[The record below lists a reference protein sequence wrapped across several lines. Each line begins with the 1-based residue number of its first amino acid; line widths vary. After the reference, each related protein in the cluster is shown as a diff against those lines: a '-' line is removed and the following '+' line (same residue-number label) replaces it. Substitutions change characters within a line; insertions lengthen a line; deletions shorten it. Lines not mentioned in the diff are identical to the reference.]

1 MKLFYFEGE
10 EYSREIKGYV
20 FGKNETDALKR
31 VNKSILIK
39 KFEFVKRIKFKKLS
53 QKEHLTFIKS
63 LKALLATNIT
73 FFDAV
78 DLMRK
83 NTGITYQLKVA
94 LDFIVNNLIAG
105 NTYVES
111 LRSAYFFDYEL
122 RVSLSGVSDEKE
134 MIKMLERLENIYQNR
149 INNYKE
155 FKNIIAYPLLLF
167 SAIISL
173 LFFLQFYISPIFSK
187 TFNVKFNF
195 LFSWGIILLFSI
207 IAIAVAVLLKYR
219 RKFDK
224 TIYKIP
230 FLGNLYMKFY
240 LLEFIE
246 NTLIFIES
254 GDTLYSAFEKSSEIA
269 TSKKVAE
276 EINEMLLK
284 IKNGKDLSDAFKDS
298 SFGELIYALSLSNDI
313 GNMKKPLEIMETHLN
328 LEIGTYVQKLKK
340 IFEPI
345 LISILSVII
354 LEIVYTFY
362 NGMFNAINM
371 FEGI

>member
-224 TIYKIP
+224 IIYKIP